1 MARRSGSDR
10 LGPEMEHLDR
20 LARLEH
26 HIRSD
31 RFAEFTRG
39 ALQDNIILC
48 DQKSGILLAFGSAMI
63 LFCVQALGEVPIRQA
78 DWIERIRD
86 FLLMLSAA
94 GFGASCCFAL
104 MSVAPRIRKT
114 PDDNIFWGSRAYDTT
129 AEDYIARFHDADPE
143 QEMTDKL
150 RHLHTLA
157 GICRE
162 KYAGFGHAMRFSFV
176 SFFPLIAGELLRHQ
190 L

>member
-1 MARRSGSDR
+1 MSELFHDAS
-10 LGPEMEHLDR
+10 LEHLDR

-48 DQKSGILLAFGSAMI
+48 DQKSGILLAFGSAVI
-63 LFCVQALGEVPIRQA
+63 LFCVQALGDVSSKA
-78 DWIERIRD
+78 DWIERIRSV
-86 FLLMLSAA
+86 LLMVSAI
-94 GFGASCCFAL
+94 GFAAACYFAL

-114 PDDNIFWGSRAYDTT
+114 PDDNIFWGSRVYDAS
-129 AEDYIARFHDADPE
+129 AEDYIARYHDADPD

-157 GICRE
+157 GICRD
-162 KYAGFGHAMRFSFV
+162 KYAAFRHSLRLSLISFV
-176 SFFPLIAGELLRHQ
+176 PLIAAELIHH
-190 L
+190 